1 MKKTLALVIS
11 IALIL
16 SVMVVPASAAFT
28 SAYTGLTNLADT
40 TFTHSLELT
49 TSPYSLAEGEKV
61 QYDFVVGDA
70 MVALPTG
77 LAVADA
83 IATPNIT
90 IDSVSYTNADTFDAA
105 THIAS
110 KDVAVHWDT
119 TTFKQPGIYYWPV
132 TKSINTTETVL
143 ADVSKLS
150 NEKTTSYLFVVVEDD
165 NGTLKVAGN
174 PGLLEATPSAST
186 VLGTKLA
193 IPDQY
198 PAKQVDLE
206 VTKSV
211 SGKQA
216 SKDLYFLF
224 TIAVTLPAG
233 SVSAQYT
240 VSGDFDP
247 LADVQGSPYS
257 TNKAATEGNT
267 FTDNKVTLAAG
278 ANTVK
283 VWLKNGDSFKIN
295 DLPYGSSYKITETI
309 VQDYVPSY
317 AASGT
322 DKNTNDSPTAAG
334 TAIADSGDGIV
345 QDTFLKD
352 DAKIDYTNT
361 KEAITPTGIV
371 TEAGA
376 PVMGILLAAGLFMIM
391 VITKRRKAQAE

>member
-216 SKDLYFLF
+216 SKDLYFLY
-224 TIAVTLPAG
+224 TIEVTLPAG

-240 VSGDFDP
+240 VSGDFDS